1 MLFHTQGKAQAGCQ
15 KVGFGNICIVHGFAS
30 LEQKSRIEERQKKA
44 LCVKA
49 FGSVKSASKA

>member
-1 MLFHTQGKAQAGCQ
+1 MLFHARGKAQAGCQ

-30 LEQKSRIEERQKKA
+30 LEQKSRIEEGQKET
-44 LCVKA
+44 LYVKA